1 MAVFRYKMQGILDIK
16 EKLEDKAKQEF
27 AEANMRL
34 EAEKQKLSELQ
45 KRRDYYMMEG
55 VKLRMELIDVRKIRE
70 NKMAVLQMDE
80 FIREQRKEVNKA
92 AAAVEKARAAL
103 QEVMQ
108 ERKAHEKLKENAFQN
123 FLKEEQAAE
132 RRAIDELTTYTHGQ
146 KLQGQK
152 LMEEFRHGT

>member
-108 ERKAHEKLKENAFQN
+108 ERKAHEKLNENAFQD

-132 RRAIDELTTYTHGQ
+132 SRAIDELTTYTHGQ

>member
-1 MAVFRYKMQGILDIK
+1 
-16 EKLEDKAKQEF
+16 
-27 AEANMRL
+27 
-34 EAEKQKLSELQ
+34 
-45 KRRDYYMMEG
+45 MMEG

-108 ERKAHEKLKENAFQN
+108 ERKAHEKLKENAFQD

-132 RRAIDELTTYTHGQ
+132 SRAIDELTTYTHGQ